1 MTKIYSV
8 ALNLF
13 DLLEQKRKHVKTY
26 KKDIPPKEII
36 ERALYKA
43 WKTSP
48 SKNNAMAYQA
58 LVWGPDKEIYKDAI
72 HSLVVK
78 CHADVE
84 NKAVADNQA
93 TKTQGAKLGEY
104 ENPYYRHIKENPYL
118 ITIHSRISTP
128 NKFYQRQIETGHF
141 YDQGFESHIEKI
153 VDSVAV
159 EVGIF
164 VANLTNYLLEE
175 GLDISYNSCFK
186 RRPEQWHNVGLHMV
200 KTRPIVMISCGY
212 AERYRR
218 EDLQYLKQEHED
230 VKPEME
236 EIIKWI

>member
-1 MTKIYSV
+1 MKH
-8 ALNLF
+8 F

-36 ERALYKA
+36 ERVLYKA

-48 SKNNAMAYQA
+48 SKNNAMAYEA
-58 LVWGPDKEIYKDAI
+58 LVWGPDKQKEKDAI
-72 HSLVVK
+72 HGLVVK

-84 NKAVADNQA
+84 DKAVADGEA
-93 TKTQGAKLGEY
+93 TITQGAKVGEY

-118 ITIHSRISTP
+118 ITMHSRIAQP
-128 NKFYQRQIETGHF
+128 NKFYQRHIKKGHF
-141 YDQGFESHIEKI
+141 FDQAYETHVKRLI
-153 VDSVAV
+153 DSVAV

-164 VANLTNYLLEE
+164 IANLTNYLLEE

-186 RRPEQWHNVGLHMV
+186 REPKDWHKAGLTMV
-200 KTRPIVMISCGY
+200 KWYPHVMLTCGY

-218 EDLQYLKQEHED
+218 EDLVEWKIEHED
-230 VKPEME
+230 VKPKME
-236 EIIKWI
+236 EIVKWI

>member
-1 MTKIYSV
+1 MKH
-8 ALNLF
+8 F

-26 KKDIPPKEII
+26 SKKIPPKELI
-36 ERALYKA
+36 ERALWKA

-58 LVWGPDKEIYKDAI
+58 LVWGPDKELEKIAI

-84 NKAVADNQA
+84 DKAVADGQA
-93 TKTQGAKLGEY
+93 TKTQGAKVGGY
-104 ENPYYRHIKENPYL
+104 ENPYYRHIRENPYL
-118 ITIHSRISTP
+118 ITVHSRLSTP
-128 NKFYQRQIETGHF
+128 NKFYQRQVETGHF
-141 YDQGFESHIEKI
+141 YDQGFKSHIEKI

-164 VANLTNYLLEE
+164 IANLTNYLLEE

-186 RRPEQWHNVGLHMV
+186 RRPEEWHKVGLKMV
-200 KTRPIVMISCGY
+200 DTRPIVMLSCGWGK
-212 AERYRR
+212 RYRY
-218 EDLQYLKQEHED
+218 EDLRELKLQHED
-230 VKPEME
+230 IKPKIGD
-236 EIIKWI
+236 IIKWI

>member
-1 MTKIYSV
+1 MKH
-8 ALNLF
+8 F
-13 DLLEQKRKHVKTY
+13 DLLETKRKHVKKY
-26 KKDIPPKEII
+26 SNKIPPKKII
-36 ERALYKA
+36 ERALWKA

-58 LVWGPDKEIYKDAI
+58 LVWGPEKQIHKDTI

-78 CHADVE
+78 CHSDVE
-84 NKAVADNQA
+84 DKAVKDGQS

-118 ITIHSRISTP
+118 ITLHSRLSTP
-128 NKFYQRQIETGHF
+128 NDYYKRQVETGHF
-141 YDQGFESHIEKI
+141 YDQGSESHIEKI
-153 VDSVAV
+153 IDSVAV

-164 VANLTNYLLEE
+164 IANLTNYLLEE

-186 RRPEQWHNVGLHMV
+186 RRPKDWHKVGLHMV
-200 KTRPIVMISCGY
+200 DTRPIIMISCGY

-218 EDLQYLKQEHED
+218 EDLKHLKVEHED
-230 VKPEME
+230 IKPEIKD
-236 EIIKWI
+236 IIKWM